1 MNEFTKRVV
10 FGLIY
15 VLLIIFATNTS
26 NYIFSGIFYLF
37 MIFCTYEFNKMM
49 RIKSFL
55 PYIINSILFS
65 IGTLA
70 LFNRNETP
78 TEYAFIFLILT
89 LSIAFIFALF
99 SKHKNPLD
107 QISKTVLASIYIG
120 LPFMFLSIIH
130 LSNPEI
136 HSGRTFKINF
146 VLSIFILLWVN
157 DTFAYLIG
165 KKFGKNKLFERISPK
180 KTIEGFIGGLI
191 FTIIGGIILANLNSI
206 TINDEKLVNYSLWI
220 IVALIVSIFGTLG
233 DLVESMFKRQTGI
246 KDSSNLIPGHGGFLD
261 RLDSFI
267 FAIPFIFIYL
277 TTFT

>member
-1 MNEFTKRVV
+1 MNEFTKRVI
-10 FGLIY
+10 FGLVY
-15 VLLIIFATNTS
+15 VLLIIFATNTN

-49 RIKSFL
+49 KIKSPL
-55 PYIINSILFS
+55 TYIINTLF
-65 IGTLA
+65 
-70 LFNRNETP
+70 
-78 TEYAFIFLILT
+78 FIFGFSTLIYTTRIIDLFAPPLLLFIIFSSFIISLFFHKEKPIKKISNT
-89 LSIAFIFALF
+89 ILSG
-99 SKHKNPLD
+99 
-107 QISKTVLASIYIG
+107 IYIG
-120 LPFMFLSIIH
+120 IPFMLIFFIQSE
-130 LSNPEI
+130 NPYI
-136 HSGRTFKINF
+136 CCTSFKINL
-146 VLSIFILLWVN
+146 VLSLFILLWTN

>member
-15 VLLIIFATNTS
+15 VLLIIFATNTH
-26 NYIFSGIFYLF
+26 NYIFSGIFYAF

-49 RIKSFL
+49 KIKSFL
-55 PYIINSILFS
+55 PYVINSILFS
-65 IGTLA
+65 IGTLT
-70 LFNRNETP
+70 LIYGN
-78 TEYAFIFLILT
+78 FILTKYSFILMFLT
-89 LSIAFIFALF
+89 LSTSFIFTLF
-99 SKHKNPLD
+99 SKHENPLD
-107 QISKTVLASIYIG
+107 QISKIVLSLVYIG
-120 LPFMFLSIIH
+120 LPFMLLSIIH
-130 LSNPEI
+130 LSNPKI
-136 HSGRTFKINF
+136 HNETFKINF
-146 VLSIFILLWVN
+146 VLSIFILLWIN

-165 KKFGKNKLFERISPK
+165 RKFGKNKLFERISPK
-180 KTIEGFIGGLI
+180 KTIEGFIGGLVFTLI
-191 FTIIGGIILANLNSI
+191 FGVILSQ
-206 TINDEKLVNYSLWI
+206 INVLQMQSGSFSYNYTLWI
-220 IVALIVSIFGTLG
+220 VMALIVSVFGTLG